1 MKVYHTSNIEI
12 QTPDVIHSR
21 RYLDFGNG
29 FYVTSLEEQAL
40 KYGAKFRVRGMI
52 PIINEYEFTLDTTK
66 VKYKKFVS
74 YDEEWLD
81 FVAANRDGRMVE
93 DYDVIEGGVAND
105 KVFDTIDLYF
115 SGRMSKVDALQ
126 KLVYL
131 KPNWQICIRTNEAIK
146 NSLKFV
152 TSRKLE

>member
-12 QTPDVIHSR
+12 QTPDVAHSR
-21 RYLDFGNG
+21 RYLDFGKG
-29 FYVTSLEEQAL
+29 FYVTPLEEQAL
-40 KYGAKFRVRGMI
+40 KYGARFKVRGMI
-52 PIINEYEFTLDTTK
+52 PIINEYDFSLDTTK
-66 VKYKKFVS
+66 FKYKKFAS

-81 FVAANRDGRMVE
+81 FVAANRDGMMVE

-115 SGRMSKVDALQ
+115 SGRMSKTDALQ
-126 KLVYL
+126 KLAYL
-131 KPNWQICIRTNEAIK
+131 KPNWQICIRTNEAIQ

-152 TSRKLE
+152 TSRKLD